1 MESGGTLRNK
11 WGVKAQELL
20 KVGASEFI
28 WGPCWKRTCGRR
40 SVTQEDWNSE
50 RKMSRGVLTRR
61 RPKWEQGTNLDRW
74 SRWAHGTRSIAPAT
88 NHSGEMVFGMLVT
101 PEARVPKWITV
112 VGCQRSVRLI
122 PCPGQIVGVDFK
134 EKGVN
139 CTQNRRSSKS
149 QREKSGGYSSWS

>member
-28 WGPCWKRTCGRR
+28 WGPCWKRTCGGR

-50 RKMSRGVLTRR
+50 RKMSRGALTRR

-88 NHSGEMVFGMLVT
+88 NHSGGNGVWN
-101 PEARVPKWITV
+101 ARNSRGQSPKVNYSRWLSEKCAPYILS
-112 VGCQRSVRLI
+112 RS
-122 PCPGQIVGVDFK
+122 D
-134 EKGVN
+134 
-139 CTQNRRSSKS
+139 RRSGFRGKRSQLYSKPS
-149 QREKSGGYSSWS
+149 KLEVAKGEIRRL